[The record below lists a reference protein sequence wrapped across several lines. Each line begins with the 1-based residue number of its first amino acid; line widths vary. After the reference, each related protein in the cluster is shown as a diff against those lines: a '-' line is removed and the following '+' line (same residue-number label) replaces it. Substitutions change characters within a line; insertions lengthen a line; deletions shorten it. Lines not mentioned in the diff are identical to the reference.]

1 MTKERELDK
10 DYFIWKCFREG
21 DKKAFFILYDQ
32 FFDTL
37 FNYGL
42 HFTRDKDL
50 LKDCIHDL
58 FLDLYKYRKN
68 LSETDN
74 VRFYLLRSLRRL
86 IYKENTRKSIVL
98 PDEQIFLHNDIS
110 EMTFEENLVA
120 SETKDKNYRA
130 LAEVMK
136 ELSDKQ
142 REGLALKFEQNLS
155 YKEIAGILDIS
166 VESART
172 NIYRT
177 LKALRKALR
186 EKGISISLF
195 LLVHNHHL

>member
-1 MTKERELDK
+1 MTKERKSDM
-10 DYFIWKCFREG
+10 DYLLWERFKKG
-21 DKKAFFILYDQ
+21 DTKAFFSLYDR

-42 HFTRDKDL
+42 HFSRDKDL
-50 LKDCIHDL
+50 IKDCIHDL
-58 FLDLYKYRKN
+58 FLDLYKYREN

-86 IYKENTRKSIVL
+86 IFKENARKFIVL
-98 PDEQIFLHNDIS
+98 PDEQILLHNDIS

-120 SETKDKNYRA
+120 TETKDENYRA

-172 NIYRT
+172 NIYRA

-195 LLVHNHHL
+195 LLVHNCHL

>member
-1 MTKERELDK
+1 MDYLLWERFK
-10 DYFIWKCFREG
+10 KG
-21 DKKAFFILYDQ
+21 DTKAFFSLYDR

-42 HFTRDKDL
+42 HFSRDKDL
-50 LKDCIHDL
+50 IKDCIHDL
-58 FLDLYKYRKN
+58 FLDLYKYREN

-86 IYKENTRKSIVL
+86 IFKENARKFIVL
-98 PDEQIFLHNDIS
+98 PDEQILLHNDIS

-120 SETKDKNYRA
+120 TETKDENYRA

-172 NIYRT
+172 NIYRA

-195 LLVHNHHL
+195 LLVHNCHL